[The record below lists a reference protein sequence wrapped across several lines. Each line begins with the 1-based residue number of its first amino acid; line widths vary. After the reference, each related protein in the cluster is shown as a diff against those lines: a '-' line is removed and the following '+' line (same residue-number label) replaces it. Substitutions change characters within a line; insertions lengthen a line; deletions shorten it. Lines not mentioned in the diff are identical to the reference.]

1 MCLMSVAYC
10 FFIKS
15 NFIALLIREFRAFTM
30 GVIIMYFVFASYQP
44 RLLFALTPSFP
55 ASFR

>member
-15 NFIALLIREFRAFTM
+15 NFIALLIGEAPSAVCSR
-30 GVIIMYFVFASYQP
+30 
-44 RLLFALTPSFP
+44 PSFP